1 MHIEPN
7 RDPLPPLNVG
17 APRTSAKS
25 VTTEKD
31 QFVASTPEIT
41 SRVREA
47 EADVRPDMVARGK
60 QLLENVEY
68 PPLETVGRI
77 ASLLGGA
84 ISEFEPTR
92 FLKQASITMIP
103 SPAKTYKTI
112 SLQTASQVEL
122 VIRMYEGAIRFLEMA
137 KLGFDYSRTRSN
149 KSRPSITTSPVLRK
163 SLTN

>member
-1 MHIEPN
+1 MHVEPN
-7 RDPLPPLNVG
+7 RDPMPSLNVG
-17 APRTSAKS
+17 TPRTSAKS

-77 ASLLGGA
+77 AHLLGGA
-84 ISEFEPTR
+84 IS
-92 FLKQASITMIP
+92 
-103 SPAKTYKTI
+103 
-112 SLQTASQVEL
+112 
-122 VIRMYEGAIRFLEMA
+122 
-137 KLGFDYSRTRSN
+137 DSN
-149 KSRPSITTSPVLRK
+149 QQDS
-163 SLTN
+163 

>member
-1 MHIEPN
+1 
-7 RDPLPPLNVG
+7 
-17 APRTSAKS
+17 

-84 ISEFEPTR
+84 IS
-92 FLKQASITMIP
+92 
-103 SPAKTYKTI
+103 
-112 SLQTASQVEL
+112 
-122 VIRMYEGAIRFLEMA
+122 
-137 KLGFDYSRTRSN
+137 DSN
-149 KSRPSITTSPVLRK
+149 QQDS
-163 SLTN
+163 

>member
-60 QLLENVEY
+60 QLLNDNVEY
-68 PPLETVGRI
+68 PPLETVSRI
-77 ASLLGGA
+77 ANLIGGA
-84 ISEFEPTR
+84 IS
-92 FLKQASITMIP
+92 ASNQQD
-103 SPAKTYKTI
+103 S
-112 SLQTASQVEL
+112 
-122 VIRMYEGAIRFLEMA
+122 
-137 KLGFDYSRTRSN
+137 
-149 KSRPSITTSPVLRK
+149 
-163 SLTN
+163 